1 MTLPATTKRMIR
13 HEDTDDPKIV
23 IKTLL
28 HMFQEVLNP
37 LGLGFVVETTESV
50 KSPLAAE
57 IALTLTR
64 VPPKG

>member
-1 MTLPATTKRMIR
+1 MTLPVTAKRTIR

-37 LGLGFVVETTESV
+37 LGLGFVVDTTESV